1 MTFGELFSAYRDSLG
16 NRPSA
21 KRYLDIY
28 RQYFTQW
35 DAREINTITRSE
47 LLFFRQQYQRTPE
60 QCRKGLGLVRQMY
73 NWARNRIDPKT
84 FRCLYEGENPAH
96 GITPPA
102 SIPRERLMDLSE
114 IKAMLASLDSL
125 TLKYQA
131 FLMTRL
137 LAAGRITELCQ
148 MRRDCVSLAGKWY
161 KGQTKNNRPQYMH
174 IPSLALAYLQAL
186 PVEGEYFFMGAY
198 GNPLQPGSARKIWG
212 RFRLHLNMPDVW
224 LLDFRRTLASYLY
237 MQLKADDTLVKAV
250 LNHYDPR
257 PVAIYTR
264 LDYDYLKEVMERY
277 AEWIWSLKPSDGL
290 SPPQEASE
298 IRAVNGCTHPRPL
311 AIMPPPAKEIGS

>member
-1 MTFGELFSAYRDSLG
+1 MTFGELFSAYRTSLG
-16 NRPSA
+16 TRSSA

-28 RQYFTQW
+28 QQYFKAW

-47 LLFFRQQYQRTPE
+47 LLYFRQRYQHTPE

-73 NWARNRIDPKT
+73 NWARNTIDHHT
-84 FRCLYEGENPAH
+84 MRCFYEGQNPAE
-96 GITPPA
+96 GISPPA
-102 SIPRERLMDLSE
+102 SIRRERLMDLSE
-114 IKAMLASLDSL
+114 IKSLLASLDLLS
-125 TLKYQA
+125 LKYQA

-137 LAAGRITELCQ
+137 LAAGRIKELCE
-148 MRRDCVSLAGKWY
+148 MRRDCVNLDTGKWF
-161 KGQTKNNRPQYMH
+161 KAKTKTGLPQFMH
-174 IPSLALAYLQAL
+174 IPMRALVYLRML

-198 GNPLQPGSARKIWG
+198 GRPLQPESARKIWA

-237 MQLKADDTLVKAV
+237 MQQKADDLLVKAV

-264 LDYDYLKEVMERY
+264 LDFDYLKDVMERY
-277 AEWIWSLKPSDGL
+277 AEWIWALRDGL
-290 SPPQEASE
+290 SPPLNV
-298 IRAVNGCTHPRPL
+298 IRDVDGCSHPRPL
-311 AIMPPPAKEIGS
+311 ITAPSHTSQEQGT